1 MGKID
6 KKPWE
11 EAYRDMLY
19 WKWPESSIAD
29 WSIPSA
35 VGFMERALKLE
46 KGARVLDLGC
56 ALGYHSIEL
65 ARRGYDVTGLELSEA
80 FLEVARQRA
89 EKAGVAVKLV
99 QGDMIH
105 LTFAQEFDAVVLW
118 GNTFGLFRDEDNFDT
133 LRGMAQAL
141 KKGGLALIDTQ
152 NYTKL
157 PDKLEKG
164 WVFSR
169 EDKNL
174 LFLTKGTKDVLRAR
188 FGFTVIAIDLASGKR
203 HEMPFSWRLYLLPEL
218 KRLAADAGLNLIG
231 IYGDDP
237 KFVDWKSWRR
247 GEPDPYSMEGFTAK
261 ASKRIL
267 LCQV

>member
-1 MGKID
+1 MGKTD

-11 EAYRDMLY
+11 EAYRDMVY
-19 WKWPESSIAD
+19 WKWPGSSVPD

-46 KGARVLDLGC
+46 KGAKVLDLGC

-80 FLEVARQRA
+80 FLEVARQRV
-89 EKAGVAVKLV
+89 EEAGVAVNLV
-99 QGDMIH
+99 HGDMVH

-118 GNTFGLFRDEDNFDT
+118 GNTFGLFTDEGNFET
-133 LRGMAQAL
+133 LRGIARAL
-141 KKGGLALIDTQ
+141 KKGGLALIDMQ

-164 WVFSR
+164 WEFSR

-218 KRLAADAGLNLIG
+218 KRLVADGGLNLLG

-237 KFVDWKSWRR
+237 KVVDCKSRR
-247 GEPDPYSMEGFTAK
+247 RSEPLPYSVEGFTGNA
-261 ASKRIL
+261 AKRIL
-267 LCQV
+267 LCQA